1 MGLFR
6 DFHEHGSFVR
16 SFNSTFLVL
25 IPKME
30 GAEDLNDFRPI
41 SLTGSIYKLIAKVL
55 ANKLKKVTIKLMN
68 SSHNAFVEGRQILDA
83 SLIANELID
92 SILKKKEKGC
102 SINHGSKSRYRSHTR
117 TVPRRIGRV
126 SADTQN
132 KMIKIPKNY

>member
-55 ANKLKKVTIKLMN
+55 ANKLKKVMIKLMN

-83 SLIANELID
+83 SLIDNELID
-92 SILKKKEKGC
+92 SILKKKEKGVLY
-102 SINHGSKSRYRSHTR
+102 KPRFKV
-117 TVPRRIGRV
+117 TVSVTDSDGPKTYWSRIGRY
-126 SADTQN
+126 A
-132 KMIKIPKNY
+132 K